1 MVERPLPPYLTLGE
15 LEWSSE
21 WGPTSHFNT
30 IFGPFRSVIYAIVIR
45 TIWVKSKA
53 YETVISNCS
62 GKSFICI
69 TKSLVNFTSTEVFL

>member
-1 MVERPLPPYLTLGE
+1 MVERPLPPYLTLRE

-21 WGPTSHFNT
+21 CGPTSHFNT

-53 YETVISNCS
+53 SETVISNCS

-69 TKSLVNFTSTEVFL
+69 TKSLANFASAEVFL